1 MPLVFSCS
9 PLAHDMEPPIANLS
23 FPMFPLPNA
32 GNLSRP
38 SLRRRRLASSLG
50 APLFEGLGTHYVF
63 IYVGT
68 PPQRVSVI
76 VDTGS
81 HHTAFPCTGCN
92 CGKHMDPF
100 FDPQKSTSATVCQGS
115 RCRFSQSYSEGSSWE
130 AFKVT
135 DRITIGSES
144 GTLGEQWLDFTF
156 GCQIRETGL
165 FRTQN
170 VDGIMGFSASP
181 GTLPFELH
189 RGGKVQSKAIAL
201 CFKRGGGVLS
211 LGGVNTA
218 LHKSPMEFAKANVL
232 SSG

>member
-1 MPLVFSCS
+1 M
-9 PLAHDMEPPIANLS
+9 AIPIANIS
-23 FPMFPLPNA
+23 FPMFPLPRSNDSA
-32 GNLSRP
+32 HPLLLR
-38 SLRRRRLASSLG
+38 RRRRLAASLS

-100 FDPQKSTSATVCQGS
+100 FDPHKSTSATVCQGS
-115 RCRFSQSYSEGSSWE
+115 RCKFSQSYSEGSSWE
-130 AFKVT
+130 AFRVT
-135 DRITIGSES
+135 DRMTLGSET
-144 GTLGEQWLDFTF
+144 GTLSDQWLDFTF
-156 GCQIRETGL
+156 GCQVKETGL

-189 RGGKVQSKAIAL
+189 RSGKISSKAIAM

-211 LGGVNTA
+211 IGGVNTA
-218 LHKSPMEFAKANVL
+218 LHKAPMVFARANVL